1 MNDLVQQ
8 ILGGLVRTAIAAFGA
23 WAAAGGVVLTGTQ
36 LDQLSGA
43 ALILAMAG
51 WSAVQK
57 WIAAQTSRT
66 AQVAA
71 AVASVEKGSPVVVTV
86 TPEGQP
92 NVATKISATEQ
103 AAAPS
108 VPMSTPPQPAPPTP

>member
-36 LDQLSGA
+36 LDQLSGVV
-43 ALILAMAG
+43 LILVMG
-51 WSAVQK
+51 LWSAAQK
-57 WIAAQTSRT
+57 WIAAQASRT
-66 AQVAA
+66 AQVSA
-71 AVASVEKGSPVVVTV
+71 AVASAEHGTPVVVTV
-86 TPEGQP
+86 TPEGMP

-103 AAAPS
+103 AAAPA
-108 VPMSTPPQPAPPTP
+108 VPAGVPPQPVPPGP